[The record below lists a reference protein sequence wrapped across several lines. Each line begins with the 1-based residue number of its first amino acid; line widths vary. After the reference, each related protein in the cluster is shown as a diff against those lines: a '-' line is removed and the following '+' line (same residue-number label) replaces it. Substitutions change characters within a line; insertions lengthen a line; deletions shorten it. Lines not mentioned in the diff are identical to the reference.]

1 MIKTKHKTQ
10 PKKTKETKQPKEP
23 KQTKQPKQ
31 TKETKQQKQ
40 TKKNKETKKPK
51 KIYKGGNNSTVAFTY
66 QIKDI
71 NSAINKYEIIF
82 IERQEKLL
90 HLCNNFINKLKASEG
105 SLNNKYKIFSYSTKY
120 DKSRYLTL
128 INKEFYENIFKN
140 YFIPILQIINKDNI
154 VTEKNDLNKIAEYLN
169 FITDDD
175 VDTNDE
181 KRKKINRDFQ
191 IFEKYVTDDNIDEV
205 ELKKDVENTLG
216 KLKNLM
222 ATTNFDKD
230 KIIDI
235 KDLKEKIDII
245 NNKIDKWKPPS
256 WQDILLSTFD
266 SDIETINKK
275 GLHKYSKIYI
285 DAIDNFVSIG
295 GSDLNDYDEKSISKI
310 KNEIEKALKK
320 IRELREDENNEKDTA
335 ELLNIVLIN
344 IKKLLLN
351 LINKNYTKN
360 ISSIQKLKQYC
371 KKETA
376 EIDKYIDNY
385 KIKLD
390 EFSMQKS
397 SSIPEEPKKEN
408 IEKPPDPTNKQKET
422 FDSPLF
428 TEEDVERIRTK
439 QGALAFWEK
448 QGIKVDPNEII
459 AELSKDGKYV
469 TTYWNSTKNEGHRN
483 ENLALFKNGQFFLND
498 KLLQGNDLFKYA
510 EDIKDKRVFKAKTFN
525 KSGEEI
531 TIIENESTS
540 SEVPATR
547 TLTEAHAGTP
557 VGTPTGTQA
566 EAPGAQAPGVQAPA
580 VAATTAAPGTGTN
593 GFGKFGDTP
602 GADYTAP
609 APGAQR
615 ALDTTPD
622 KLVYDK
628 YKAPQF
634 TKEMKEKLKQI
645 IEKGKYTTVTRYPP
659 GYKGPFWH
667 KDSFE
672 LKDDSIPKNS
682 ITNDRDNIEYINS
695 VSDAWVTF
703 LNQGFPKLITDDEHS
718 RLLITIKKIYDIATN
733 SNLNSD
739 IVAIRKETSRILKN
753 IAEGK
758 EWLDDDITDPD
769 SNIDEGPLL
778 SYDRTYNIDPNNN
791 YLNRNGVPRI
801 NKYGYPLMIA
811 YQRCIDLM
819 RSIKEKYSKENKQS
833 NTSGA
838 TFGASTSAKQTSRN
852 DEQKRGLNISPF
864 QQQPQQP
871 LQSMQPIPPFELT
884 KRKDDGFWKAADRE
898 IIGFI
903 IDNCIKNDK
912 IDVNDTRF
920 KYPPKYDKIDEVKY
934 LLRDFE
940 KNYSTNPFTISENT
954 IMHNFNRLFNGT
966 DLYNN
971 EKLAYVWD
979 ILYHIYIWDGPQ
991 NENTLFNQRKHIE
1004 AYNQVKAKYESKLKL
1019 LDNIKEVQT
1028 IINNIKKGDKS
1039 KEGDKYY
1046 YDNTFNIDDGKF
1058 DKEIIKD
1065 RAVAVQLAATF
1076 FTLGINTLVPRQF
1089 LQGTAPLSIYTGRVQ
1104 GNKYPFTNKYG
1115 YPKIVAYKKCSD
1127 LLDEILKAQPAG
1139 VKAQQRGT
1147 EYSPTPQSPS
1157 INNSKIGA
1165 DATAAPQ
1172 INKEGFISKVKSA
1185 FRDAIDEQVN
1195 GGIRYQIEQD
1205 EKDKEEKQRA
1215 TEQYIRTAAKARVQN
1230 GVTSIYNEKGVP
1242 VAQKVYA
1249 GGGNNKK
1256 NTRKVSISKE
1266 SKYKVCGYVTDV
1278 EGNMDYFN
1286 KYVKISKILE
1296 WTNDKKNRL
1305 RFKKGDSIFVYG
1317 GDTQDKGHADIRFV
1331 NILLKFKEDYP
1342 DRVIFIIGNRDAN
1355 KLRIPSELFETYK
1368 NEKIFLKKY
1377 DNYPYWIDSYKR
1389 ITLKTYLKENNYE
1402 LNIKNRLKY
1411 IIESNMGFQDGFEK
1425 RRTELSI
1432 ILKKNISK
1440 ITDTDVISS
1449 FVNSVMP
1456 FPENIELSNDNY
1468 ILKYLMKGQIAYI
1481 FGEHIFVHG
1490 AINEYNIGQIP
1501 KNKNKIDDVNIWVN
1515 ELNSWFHKEL
1525 NEYINNPTVGGI
1537 TKKRKAYNIIDYVI
1551 PKEKNISVV
1560 HANNL
1565 KNGNGK
1571 HINKNVSKILNKYG
1585 IKNII
1590 TGHKPHGD
1598 CPLVIRDK
1606 NITAI
1611 SADTSYSNV
1620 NYLREKNK
1628 IEGDNRGNAVSEVL
1642 LYSNGYIRIHG
1653 KYANNTKYSYLL
1665 KERANEKNMELN
1677 DYIGMQLNNKYW
1689 IKNIKKDKF
1698 LISYGKDYELYE
1710 KWISLKEVKELLK

>member
-10 PKKTKETKQPKEP
+10 PKQTKETKQPKEP
-23 KQTKQPKQ
+23 KQPKQQKQPNEPKQPKQ
-31 TKETKQQKQ
+31 PKQQKQPKQTKQQKQ

-154 VTEKNDLNKIAEYLN
+154 VTEQNDLNKIAEYLN

-191 IFEKYVTDDNIDEV
+191 IFEKYVSDDNIDEV

-320 IRELREDENNEKDTA
+320 IRELKEDENNEKDTA

-408 IEKPPDPTNKQKET
+408 IEKPQVPKNEQKET

-428 TEEDVERIRTK
+428 TPEDVERIRTTK
-439 QGALAFWEK
+439 GALEFWK
-448 QGIKVDPNEII
+448 TQGIVVNPKDIK
-459 AELSKDGKYV
+459 AELSPDRTYV
-469 TTYWNSTKNEGHRN
+469 TTYWNSPLNNTSKNEQ
-483 ENLALFKNGQFFLND
+483 LAELIDNKFYLNGIPLEGQE
-498 KLLQGNDLFKYA
+498 LFKYA
-510 EDIKDKRVFKAKTFN
+510 KDIKDKRVFKTKTIIN
-525 KSGEEI
+525 SEEEK

-540 SEVPATR
+540 SGVPATR
-547 TLTEAHAGTP
+547 TPVGTPTGTPTGTPVGTP

-566 EAPGAQAPGVQAPA
+566 EAPGAPAAPAPAPGEAPA
-580 VAATTAAPGTGTN
+580 PEKKQGPAPGAPGTGTN
-593 GFGKFGDTP
+593 GFGLFGNTQGSPPAAPETTP
-602 GADYTAP
+602 VPAP
-609 APGAQR
+609 AAPAAPEKKQGPAEPQVAQR
-615 ALDTTPD
+615 VLEGEGEGIGEKKQQLTFPTYDPPD
-622 KLVYDK
+622 LNTQEMKKIIENIIKYVSYYYNKSDK
-628 YKAPQF
+628 YPPEYQGPF
-634 TKEMKEKLKQI
+634 LKYDYPI
-645 IEKGKYTTVTRYPP
+645 PP
-659 GYKGPFWH
+659 GTPINLIIQNRDEPVYIQAVGTAWTRFFSKALGGIFIGNLF
-667 KDSFE
+667 KYNTKYNE
-672 LKDDSIPKNS
+672 TIQLYNVTTKLNLQNKNE
-682 ITNDRDNIEYINS
+682 NIKS
-695 VSDAWVTF
+695 
-703 LNQGFPKLITDDEHS
+703 
-718 RLLITIKKIYDIATN
+718 
-733 SNLNSD
+733 
-739 IVAIRKETSRILKN
+739 ETERILKN
-753 IAEGK
+753 IKDGK
-758 EWLDDDITDPD
+758 EWLDDSYKGKVFDD
-769 SNIDEGPLL
+769 NYDEYR
-778 SYDRTYNIDPNNN
+778 YDRTFNTDKSDMKISGFDVKY
-791 YLNRNGVPRI
+791 V
-801 NKYGYPLMIA
+801 NKYGYPLIIA
-811 YQRCIDLM
+811 YKRCINLIEQ
-819 RSIKEKYSKENKQS
+819 IK
-833 NTSGA
+833 
-838 TFGASTSAKQTSRN
+838 
-852 DEQKRGLNISPF
+852 
-864 QQQPQQP
+864 
-871 LQSMQPIPPFELT
+871 T
-884 KRKDDGFWKAADRE
+884 K
-898 IIGFI
+898 
-903 IDNCIKNDK
+903 
-912 IDVNDTRF
+912 
-920 KYPPKYDKIDEVKY
+920 
-934 LLRDFE
+934 
-940 KNYSTNPFTISENT
+940 
-954 IMHNFNRLFNGT
+954 
-966 DLYNN
+966 
-971 EKLAYVWD
+971 
-979 ILYHIYIWDGPQ
+979 
-991 NENTLFNQRKHIE
+991 
-1004 AYNQVKAKYESKLKL
+1004 
-1019 LDNIKEVQT
+1019 
-1028 IINNIKKGDKS
+1028 
-1039 KEGDKYY
+1039 
-1046 YDNTFNIDDGKF
+1046 NTFN
-1058 DKEIIKD
+1058 
-1065 RAVAVQLAATF
+1065 VA
-1076 FTLGINTLVPRQF
+1076 NTV
-1089 LQGTAPLSIYTGRVQ
+1089 TAQTG
-1104 GNKYPFTNKYG
+1104 
-1115 YPKIVAYKKCSD
+1115 
-1127 LLDEILKAQPAG
+1127 
-1139 VKAQQRGT
+1139 AQQRGT
-1147 EYSPTPQSPS
+1147 EYSPIPQSLS
-1157 INNSKIGA
+1157 INKSTIGA
-1165 DATAAPQ
+1165 DATSAPQ
-1172 INKEGFISKVKSA
+1172 IKKEGFISKVKSA
-1185 FRDAIDEQVN
+1185 FRNAINEQVDD
-1195 GGIRYQIEQD
+1195 GIRYQIEQD
-1205 EKDKEEKQRA
+1205 EKDDEKKRLA
-1215 TEQYIRTAAKARVQN
+1215 AKQYIRTAAARASVKN
-1230 GVTSIYNEKGVP
+1230 GVTYVYDKNGV
-1242 VAQKVYA
+1242 VIAKQAYA

-1305 RFKKGDSIFVYG
+1305 RFKKDDSIFVYG

-1377 DNYPYWIDSYKR
+1377 DNYPYWIDSDKR
-1389 ITLKTYLKENNYE
+1389 ITLKKYLKENNYE

-1551 PKEKNISVV
+1551 PKEKSISVV